1 MSKKADTAKA
11 KSALQKSLRR
21 RGGTLAEDLRDELEE
36 LIVSG
41 VLPPGVRVDEIE
53 LAERYRISRTPVR
66 EALKALT
73 TTGFLEARPRYG
85 VTVAA
90 ISIPILLEMFE
101 TMAAFEGL
109 CAKLAARR
117 ATQKEKTALRDVHE
131 RLTASVGE
139 GNEELFYSIN
149 QDFHELLYDASHTD
163 FIATQTR
170 ALRRR
175 LAVYRK
181 YVTFQSGRMAA
192 TIAEH
197 DRIIQAVEEGNPEAA
212 FRAASN
218 HVALLG
224 DGMADLIAALP
235 PALLG
240 AS

>member
-1 MSKKADTAKA
+1 MGKKVETANLNPTA
-11 KSALQKSLRR
+11 HTSLRR
-21 RGGTLAEDLRDELEE
+21 RGGTLAEDLRDELED

-41 VLPPGVRVDEIE
+41 VLPPGARVDENE
-53 LAERYRISRTPVR
+53 LADRYQISRTPVR

-73 TTGFLEARPRYG
+73 TTGLLEARPRYG

-117 ATQKEKTALRDVHE
+117 ATPKEKTALREVHE
-131 RLTASVGE
+131 RLAASVGE

-149 QDFHELLYDASHTD
+149 QDFHEVLYEASHTE
-163 FIATQTR
+163 FIAAQTR

-181 YVTFQSGRMAA
+181 HVTFQPGRMVA

-197 DRIIQAVEEGNPEAA
+197 DRIIRAVEEGNPEAA
-212 FRAASN
+212 FRAASD

-235 PALLG
+235 PALLR